1 MICRE
6 LIDILDDY
14 LDGALAPEFV
24 RDLER
29 HLEGCAPCRA
39 YIATYRKTREVGAA
53 ATRVD
58 MPQEMKARLRR
69 FLADKLGGA

>member
-6 LIDILDDY
+6 LIEVIDEY
-14 LDGALAPEFV
+14 LDGALAPDIV

-29 HLEGCAPCRA
+29 HLEECAPCSA
-39 YIATYRKTREVGAA
+39 YIATYRETRRIGAA
-53 ATRVD
+53 AARVD
-58 MPQEMKARLRR
+58 VPEEMKARLRR

>member
-6 LIDILDDY
+6 LIELLDDY
-14 LDGALAPEFV
+14 LDGALSPDVV

-29 HLEGCAPCRA
+29 HLEECAPCCA
-39 YIATYRKTREVGAA
+39 YIATYRETRRLGAA
-53 ATRVD
+53 AARVD
-58 MPQEMKARLRR
+58 MPEDMQARLRR

>member
-1 MICRE
+1 MTCRD

-14 LDGALAPEFV
+14 LDGALAPELV

-29 HLEGCAPCRA
+29 HLEECAPCRA

-53 ATRVD
+53 AARVD
-58 MPQEMKARLRR
+58 MPEEMRARLRQ